1 MEKRILSCNSGKYC
15 ARSSGWDITLIRLL
29 AFGVI
34 ASLSCFT
41 LFTSE
46 LKGNQTS
53 SALSPRVEQ
62 KPLSENHSVTMES
75 VSADGSTKRSVH
87 SDEERGAGPQL
98 YGVSSR
104 YVAWTMPGGGLV
116 STKIYFPTGV
126 RTPCPIV
133 IFSHGLGGSA
143 ETCAYLGKMWASRG
157 IISFHL
163 EHPGSNEQIWRGKV
177 RAKDVLRSAYQS
189 HWSGR
194 DRALAIRFVLD
205 QLEAI
210 AAGKTTDQAQLAPI
224 LDMKRIGI
232 AGNDLGALGAMLVAG
247 QLPPDNG
254 ESLKDDRISAVLA
267 LSPPVFCNVANAPLV
282 YGDVQVPFMSF
293 GGTLDNGVIGST
305 KAWQRRIPFDS
316 LSNIDRYHIT
326 LQGADHLVYSGVRPR
341 GRQSQG
347 TKDPVFQKT
356 IMEVSTAFWALYL

>member
-1 MEKRILSCNSGKYC
+1 
-15 ARSSGWDITLIRLL
+15 
-29 AFGVI
+29 
-34 ASLSCFT
+34 
-41 LFTSE
+41 
-46 LKGNQTS
+46 
-53 SALSPRVEQ
+53 
-62 KPLSENHSVTMES
+62 
-75 VSADGSTKRSVH
+75 
-87 SDEERGAGPQL
+87 
-98 YGVSSR
+98 
-104 YVAWTMPGGGLV
+104 MPGGGLV

-126 RTPCPIV
+126 RTPCPVV

-157 IISFHL
+157 IVSFHL

-224 LDMKRIGI
+224 LNMKRIGI

-356 IMEVSTAFWALYL
+356 IMEVSTAFWALYLKNDSLAAGLLKGKPERTVLRVGVLEKHLR